1 MDFTVREARLE
12 DMPALL
18 RMGKGLLSYLNLIE
32 KKRRKTNILSIDH
45 KEAPK
50 AWRKYYSQAIKSDK
64 ALFLVAVKGKKLIGM
79 AFGRIE
85 TSPPV
90 FKMKE
95 FGEIHEV
102 FVEKPYRNKKVA
114 KALLKALEEFFKEK
128 GLSLIQMKAEAFNSE
143 ALAAYYK
150 LGFADSR
157 KTLYKE
163 I

>member
-18 RMGKGLLSYLNLIE
+18 KMGKGLISYLNRLE
-32 KKRRKTNILSIDH
+32 KKRRQTNLMAIDH
-45 KEAPK
+45 QNAEK
-50 AWRKYYSQAIKSDK
+50 AWRKYYTQAIKSNK
-64 ALFLVAVKGKKLIGM
+64 ALFLVALKGKSLIGM
-79 AFGRIE
+79 AFGKLE

-90 FKMKE
+90 FKLKE

-102 FVEKPYRNKKVA
+102 FIEAPYRNKKVA
-114 KALLKALEEFFKEK
+114 KNLIKKLEEFFKEK
-128 GLSLIQMKAEAFNSE
+128 GVSLIQMKAESFNSE
-143 ALAAYYK
+143 AIAAYYK
-150 LGFADSR
+150 LGYADSR